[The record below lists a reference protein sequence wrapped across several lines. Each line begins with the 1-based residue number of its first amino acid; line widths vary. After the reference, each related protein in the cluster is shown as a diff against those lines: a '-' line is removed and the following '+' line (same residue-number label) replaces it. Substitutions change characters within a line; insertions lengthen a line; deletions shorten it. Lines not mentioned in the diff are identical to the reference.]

1 MTPRVT
7 VVMPVFNG
15 ERFIGEAVAS
25 ALASSFRD
33 FEILVLDDGST
44 DGSLAAA
51 RRAAGGDAR
60 LRIVRLPHGGVAAAR
75 NAGLREARGGL
86 IANLDSDDVML
97 PERLA
102 LQVAYLDSHPE
113 CVAVG
118 GRSLVVDAAGTPLQ
132 VVGRLFTHLEID
144 AALLGGHG
152 GSLGSDTAMFRKH
165 TAQAIGGYEDKLTAT
180 GEDHDLWLRLAEVG
194 RIANLPDVLTRY
206 RVHDTNVSGGKDS
219 QTRRLPVTLDNLAR
233 AFERRRITDRQPAKL
248 PRPPIPRSEQWCDA
262 GIVRYYSGNRI
273 GALWRVLVAA
283 ALNPAAPATRSA
295 LRLMMSKRAPVRVG
309 AP

>member
-33 FEILVLDDGST
+33 FELLVLDDGSS
-44 DGSLAAA
+44 DGSLDAA
-51 RRAAGGDAR
+51 RRAAGGDPR
-60 LRIVRLPHGGVAAAR
+60 LRIVALPHGGVAAAR

-102 LQVAYLDSHPE
+102 RQVAYLESHPE

-118 GRSLVVDAAGTPLQ
+118 GRSLVVDAAGKPLQ
-132 VVGRLFTHLEID
+132 VDGRLFTHEEID
-144 AALLGGHG
+144 QGLLDGHG

-165 TAQAIGGYEDKLTAT
+165 TALAVGGYEDKLSAT

-194 RIANLPDVLTRY
+194 RIANLPDVLNRY
-206 RVHDTNVSGGKDS
+206 RVHDTNVSLGPGS
-219 QTRRLPVTLDNLAR
+219 QARRLPVTLDNLAR
-233 AFERRRITDRQPAKL
+233 AFVRRGIAGRHPAKL
-248 PRPPIPRSEQWCDA
+248 PRPAIPRAEKWCDS
-262 GIVRYYSGNRI
+262 GIVCYYSGDRV
-273 GALWRVLVAA
+273 GALWRVLAA
-283 ALNPAAPATRSA
+283 AMLNPTAPATRSA
-295 LRLMMSKRAPVRVG
+295 LRLVAAKRPR
-309 AP
+309 